1 MPSPLSFNSTEN
13 FRKKLLVRNLQ
24 PYNSDGFVP
33 TSSPGEVEFN
43 LNDQSVNDSVEVE
56 VIGQE
61 ESKIAYTKNTY
72 GPDGGFNEPISVDD
86 VFNTSIVSSVGKGPY
101 GDFIASSYNSFSILT
116 SNNPQGDN
124 GSLSQDSD
132 LARIAAESL
141 KAEFQYRVS
150 QETYQQTLGRVN
162 AFDALSDPFDLLGI
176 VTGNQSIIERDW
188 KISVPK
194 SIIGKGLDFISRI
207 TGVYSPYSW
216 IPGDYFSGE
225 PRKLLLNQAA
235 NKVTGLFDK
244 RGVLKLPTEKTGM
257 QTFLDNTGGGQRSR
271 LFKGL
276 SLNRYVPD
284 YNKNFLTDL
293 FTKVPEQNYYVGS
306 SQQEL
311 RDIIS
316 PAQSLP
322 LDQDGNKSQT
332 PVFGYDEVAKIYEN
346 KEKDNTFKFGLNQT
360 STYDS
365 GGVQGG
371 FTWVSPKRKDQAGQK
386 VGRGGEFYG
395 TIDTDWTEGG
405 IQNTFEAGQSVE
417 GAGNYEFTKG
427 SILDNTQKLINS
439 ADEVTG
445 VRRLQHVGNAINQV
459 SKVFHDGT
467 RELTKGSRVIAYVD
481 ENNEIVGKEYCRVFT
496 KDTPYYSM
504 GDLQKGDG
512 ITTANRKFTYSV
524 LDNTYNLNIA
534 PIRGDDSTN
543 LTNND
548 FTSEGVKKYMFSLEN
563 LAWRT
568 SRRKGLTY
576 QDLPHCERGPNGGRI
591 MWFPPYDIKVNET
604 NSANWNTNQ
613 FIGRPEPIYTYGNTT
628 RQGSLS
634 WKIVVDHPSILNAIV
649 DKELARESDNNKVND
664 IVDSFFAGCRKYDI
678 YELAMRFPQFT
689 YQDIYDI
696 ITTYP
701 EVEVVKEEFDKVN
714 PGIPGDEDPATD
726 SYTEKVKDE
735 DYQGFAYYFHNDIP
749 DPNTRQTTT
758 NSGYTE
764 TLELYNS
771 LEGDYVN
778 KANNKSA
785 VTSFFSE
792 NISTSTTSNVL
803 TKTEDLV
810 KKIVEALDDGA
821 TVTVLLQGSASAPA
835 SKSYNVDLSK
845 RRIDSVK
852 NYFLK
857 LKGGG
862 QKTLQ
867 QWIDSGKLI
876 IKEDPRG
883 EEIEI
888 EGVNCT
894 DNLTGNDKI
903 YSVNAMKCR
912 RVRISDII
920 EEAPEE
926 DTTPKDDEAET
937 SPKTGDETKDEN
949 QPIPIALKPE
959 KKDRRRE
966 EVAKIIVKKL
976 LTECDYFDLVKE
988 QSPMVYNG
996 IKEKIKYFQPVFHSI
1011 TPEGLN
1017 SRLTFLQQCIRP
1029 GDTIPVIGEDGRPK
1043 QMVANNTSFGAP
1055 PICVLRIGDFYHTK
1069 IAINQ
1074 ISITYEPLLFDMNP
1088 EGIGVQPMLA
1098 DISMSFFFIG
1108 GQGLKEPV
1116 NRLQNALSFNYY
1128 ANTEVYDDRAVVTEQ
1143 RDELNAQIWE
1153 DIENNLAFD
1162 TDGRALVDNQPNVGT
1177 TIGQIISEKNIV
1189 FSGEVT
1195 NSGETSYKTIV
1206 DEMITQSKEYVDTVM
1221 NSFIEIVNQY
1231 SYDGL
1236 SYFTDDR
1243 NYTEG
1248 KMLGYYGSP
1257 TYYTATTLN
1266 LNLFGKPQEDKLQ
1279 SKIDDLFNSV
1289 IDDIDNDLS
1298 PLTKNIENQD
1308 FKRRDKKKFKS
1319 NLKEKLNQIKGGYS
1333 ANYFSL
1339 LNDLNEKQL
1348 SLISNIDKV
1357 NFVLT
1362 NTDGFQ
1368 TDKGQNI
1375 LLEITGST
1383 DVDISSTPTPSNT
1396 YEEMVNDISVLGNDL
1411 QAFYIQTLLNGNGNI
1426 EKYNSNYDFSVLDLP
1441 YADDP
1446 TYVRFMN
1453 VFYKE
1458 IGDKALDFVNDI
1470 LQGIPDERRL
1480 EWLKYVNKI
1489 VFGDTVGPIPIF
1501 GPTAGGPP
1509 ERTLVVNINQEGLIK
1524 PVIDGVTVDGVI
1536 TGIPEAEVKGLV
1548 DVYYNASVRSH
1559 KNLNRL
1565 SRRPSVRKYNDYVPF
1580 TEGKERIFKY
1590 IQTPI
1595 GQNNS
1600 DKEGFFI
1607 NLYKGVNV
1615 GSDKTFNGK
1624 ISFN

>member
-33 TSSPGEVEFN
+33 TSSPGETGFYV
-43 LNDQSVNDSVEVE
+43 NDQSVSDSTEVE

-61 ESKIAYTKNTY
+61 ESKNAYTKNTY

-101 GDFIASSYNSFSILT
+101 GDFIASTYNSFSILT
-116 SNNPQGDN
+116 SGDPQGDN

-141 KAEFQYRVS
+141 KSEFQYRVA

-162 AFDALSDPFDLLGI
+162 AIDALSDPFDLLGI
-176 VTGNQSIIERDW
+176 VTGNNSIIERDW

-194 SIIGKGLDFISRI
+194 NIIGKGLDFISRI

-216 IPGDYFSGE
+216 IPGDYFSDE
-225 PRKLLLNQAA
+225 PRQLFLNQAA
-235 NKVTGLFDK
+235 NAVTGLFDK

-293 FTKVPEQNYYVGS
+293 FTEVPKQNYYVGS
-306 SQQEL
+306 SKQEL
-311 RDIIS
+311 RDIVS

-346 KEKDNTFKFGLNQT
+346 EEKDNTFKFGLNQV

-395 TIDTDWTEGG
+395 TIDPDWTEGG
-405 IQNTFEAGQSVE
+405 IQNTFQAGQSVD
-417 GAGNYEFTKG
+417 GAGNYQFTKG

-481 ENNEIVGKEYCRVFT
+481 ENDEIVGKEYCRVFT

-504 GDLQKGDG
+504 GDLQKGEG

-534 PIRGDDSTN
+534 PIRGNDTTN
-543 LTNND
+543 LTGND
-548 FTSEGVKKYMFSLEN
+548 FSSEGVKKYMFSLEN

-591 MWFPPYDIKVNET
+591 MWFPPYDMKVSET
-604 NSANWNTNQ
+604 NSANWNANE
-613 FIGRPEPIYTYGNTT
+613 FVGRPEPIYTYSNTT

-649 DKELARESDNNKVND
+649 DKELAKESDSNKVNG

-678 YELAMRFPQFT
+678 YELATRFPQFT

-701 EVEVVKEEFDKVN
+701 DIEIVKEEFDKVD
-714 PGIPGDEDPATD
+714 PGIPGDKDPTTDTYTPKVED
-726 SYTEKVKDE
+726 S

-758 NSGYTE
+758 NSGYTQ
-764 TLELYNS
+764 TLALYNS
-771 LEGDYVN
+771 LEGTYIQR
-778 KANNKSA
+778 ANNKSA
-785 VTSFFSE
+785 VTEFFSE
-792 NISTSTTSNVL
+792 NISTATTSNVL
-803 TKTEDLV
+803 TKTNALV
-810 KKIVEALDDGA
+810 NKIVQGLEAGA
-821 TVTVLLQGSASAPA
+821 EFTILLQGSASSPNT
-835 SKSYNVDLSK
+835 KSYNVDLSK

-852 NYFLK
+852 DYLLP
-857 LKGGG
+857 LKGSKGT
-862 QKTLQ
+862 KTLE
-867 QWIDSGKLI
+867 QWISDGKLT
-876 IKEDPRG
+876 IKEDPKG
-883 EEIEI
+883 EENNIETGNGQI
-888 EGVNCT
+888 SCT
-894 DNLTGNDKI
+894 KNLTGMDKI
-903 YSVNAMKCR
+903 YSTDAMYCR
-912 RVRISDII
+912 RVRITNVI
-920 EEAPEE
+920 ENPPTPPEIS
-926 DTTPKDDEAET
+926 KDDSTEYPGT
-937 SPKTGDETKDEN
+937 TGDVNKNEN
-949 QPIPIALKPE
+949 QPIPIDKKPE
-959 KKDRRRE
+959 TKERRRE

-976 LTECDYFDLVKE
+976 LTECDYFDLMKE
-988 QSPMVYNG
+988 ESPMVYSG
-996 IKEKIKYFQPVFHSI
+996 IKEKIKYFQPAFHSI

-1029 GDTIPVIGEDGRPK
+1029 GDTIPVIGEDGRPT
-1043 QMVANNTSFGAP
+1043 QMTANNTSFGAP
-1055 PICVLRIGDFYHTK
+1055 PICVLRIGDFYHSK

-1074 ISITYEPLLFDMNP
+1074 ISINYEPLTFDMNP

-1098 DISMSFFFIG
+1098 DINMSFYFIG

-1116 NRLQNALSFNYY
+1116 SRLQNALSFNYY
-1128 ANTEVYDDRAVVTEQ
+1128 ANTEVYDDRSVVTEQ
-1143 RDELNAQIWE
+1143 REELNAKVWE
-1153 DIENNLAFD
+1153 DIENNLVFLGQD
-1162 TDGRALVDNQPNVGT
+1162 ERALVDNQPNVGT
-1177 TIGQIISEKNIV
+1177 TIGQITSEKDTLFN
-1189 FSGEVT
+1189 GEIT
-1195 NSGETSYKTIV
+1195 NSGDTSYKTIV
-1206 DEMITQSKEYVDTVM
+1206 DEMTTQSKAYVDTVV
-1221 NSFIEIVNQY
+1221 NTFAEISNQY
-1231 SYDGL
+1231 SFDGL
-1236 SYFTDDR
+1236 SYFTSDR

-1248 KMLGYYGSP
+1248 KILGYYGSP
-1257 TYYTATTLN
+1257 TYYTGTTLDI
-1266 LNLFGKPQEDKLQ
+1266 NLFGKPQEDKLQ
-1279 SKIDDLFNSV
+1279 TKIDTLFTEV
-1289 IDDIDNDLS
+1289 ISDIENDLS
-1298 PLTKNIENQD
+1298 PFTKNIENQN
-1308 FKRRDKKKFKS
+1308 FSKKDKKKFKF
-1319 NLKEKLNQIKGGYS
+1319 NLTQKINQIKASYGTK
-1333 ANYFSL
+1333 YFSSFTDM
-1339 LNDLNEKQL
+1339 NKNQL

-1357 NFVLT
+1357 NFILT

-1375 LLEITGST
+1375 LLDLTGST
-1383 DVDISSTPTPSNT
+1383 NVDISSTPTPSNT
-1396 YEEMVNDISVLGNDL
+1396 YEEMENDINVLGNDL
-1411 QAFYIQTLLNGNGNI
+1411 QNFYNEILSNQFNYI
-1426 EKYNSNYDFSVLDLP
+1426 PKYDSNYTFSILDTP
-1441 YADDP
+1441 YKNDP
-1446 TYVRFMN
+1446 AFVRLMH
-1453 VFYKE
+1453 VCYKE
-1458 IGDKALDFVNDI
+1458 ISNNSDNFVNDI
-1470 LQGIPDERRL
+1470 LGEDLKSKP
-1480 EWLKYVNKI
+1480 EWVRYVNKI
-1489 VFGDTVGPIPIF
+1489 VFGRPAIPLEPLPFSEPLIL
-1501 GPTAGGPP
+1501 GS
-1509 ERTLVVNINQEGLIK
+1509 EGMN
-1524 PVIDGVTVDGVI
+1524 T
-1536 TGIPEAEVKGLV
+1536 IPSEIPAVKGLR
-1548 DVYYNASVRSH
+1548 DIYYNVSVKTTKKIDS
-1559 KNLNRL
+1559 L
-1565 SRRPSVRKYNDYVPF
+1565 RKKPTVSKYSDYSPF
-1580 TEGKERIFKY
+1580 SEGKERVFEYTQLPK
-1590 IQTPI
+1590 

-1607 NLYKGVNV
+1607 SLNKGVNV
-1615 GSDKTFNGK
+1615 GTNKTFNGK
-1624 ISFN
+1624 ISFK